1 MDDLRRR
8 RGESENSPARQ
19 MHLGEGGEAERRG
32 VEGLDQPVGR
42 QEDVNRDRQARRD
55 A

>member
-8 RGESENSPARQ
+8 RGESENSLARQ
-19 MHLGEGGEAERRG
+19 MRLSEGGGAERRG
-32 VEGLDQPVGR
+32 VEGRHQLVGR
-42 QEDVNRDRQARRD
+42 QEDANRDRQARWD